1 MCFQDEYHP
10 EKAEPGGRVED
21 AKPAQ
26 PAEPVESGGAISAAD
41 AEDDEKNERQKFI
54 NISLDTFGGR
64 IFTRR
69 EDK

>member
-10 EKAEPGGRVED
+10 EKAEPGGAWKTRNRRS
-21 AKPAQ
+21 P
-26 PAEPVESGGAISAAD
+26 PNRLNLGGAISAAD